1 VGDVVAFDTPGLTTP
16 VTVKKVSP
24 NYPSRARAAG
34 VGGIV
39 IVSVLVDENG
49 RPSEAKVI
57 KGIVHP
63 LGQECNQA
71 ALNAV
76 KQMEWRPGT
85 KDGVRVKVWVS
96 VQVKF

>member
-1 VGDVVAFDTPGLTTP
+1 MISG
-16 VTVKKVSP
+16 
-24 NYPSRARAAG
+24 N
-34 VGGIV
+34 
-39 IVSVLVDENG
+39 
-49 RPSEAKVI
+49 
-57 KGIVHP
+57 VHP
-63 LGQECNQA
+63 LGTECNSA